1 MPRIKKQGRFL
12 NAKVSDEIFDR
23 VEIYSRESLLPKTA
37 IVELALREY
46 LDKNMKHKKNDC
58 NNKKCN

>member
-46 LDKNMKHKKNDC
+46 LDKNMKRKKNDHD
-58 NNKKCN
+58 NKKCN